1 VTTPENSAITME
13 TKKLA
18 ITYRGQPLHIGY
30 FIRPGRRETILYLHG
45 LGCSKDDFLGATT
58 ADELEAY
65 TLATFDF
72 PGCGNSSYHENM
84 ALGID
89 DLVEITNIFVSRL
102 TLGDLVVAGHS
113 MGGLVAL
120 LYIEKYGKPVK
131 GFISVEG
138 NVASEDCFISR
149 EVTQYTRAEFRG
161 AGFRNLIQKLS
172 RLKNR
177 GYQKYVARL
186 GNYSS
191 SQAIFDY
198 SPSLVDYSDNGNLIQ
213 RFTQLEI
220 PKVFI
225 YGSENKGFSY
235 IPQLRERGCEVVEVS
250 KSDHFPFYDNPGDYY
265 RAISNFLEKR

>member
-1 VTTPENSAITME
+1 ME

-18 ITYRGQPLHIGY
+18 ITYRGHPLHIGF
-30 FIRPGRRETILYLHG
+30 FIRPGPEGTILYLHG
-45 LGCSKDDFLGATT
+45 LGCSKDDFLGATST
-58 ADELEAY
+58 VDLQAY
-65 TLATFDF
+65 ALVALDF

-89 DLVEITNIFVSRL
+89 DLVEITNTFVSRL
-102 TLGDLVVAGHS
+102 PLGDLVVLGHS

-138 NVASEDCFISR
+138 NLASEDCFISR
-149 EVTQYTRAEFRG
+149 EVTRHSLAEFKG
-161 AGFRNLIQKLS
+161 AGFRNLRQKLS

-177 GYQKYVARL
+177 GYQEYVDTLER
-186 GNYSS
+186 YSS
-191 SQAIFDY
+191 PQAIFDY

-220 PKVFI
+220 PKIFI
-225 YGSENKGFSY
+225 YGSENKSLSY
-235 IPQLRERGCEVVEVS
+235 IPQLREKGCEVVEVS
-250 KSDHFPFYDNPGDYY
+250 NSDHFPFHDNPRDYY
-265 RAISNFLEKR
+265 RAIFNFMEKI

>member
-1 VTTPENSAITME
+1 MKTSEKSTITME
-13 TKKLA
+13 TKELE
-18 ITYRGQPLHIGY
+18 ITYRGQPLHIEF

-45 LGCSKDDFLGATT
+45 LGCSKEDFLGATST
-58 ADELEAY
+58 VDLQAY
-65 TLATFDF
+65 ALVALDF

-102 TLGDLVVAGHS
+102 PLGDLVLVGHS

-120 LYIEKYGKPVK
+120 LYIEKYGRPVK

-149 EVTQYTRAEFRG
+149 EVTKYTLAEFKG
-161 AGFRNLIQKLS
+161 AGFRNLRQKLS
-172 RLKNR
+172 QVKNR
-177 GYQKYVARL
+177 GYQKYADTLER
-186 GNYSS
+186 YSS
-191 SQAIFDY
+191 PQAIFDY

-220 PKVFI
+220 PTVFI
-225 YGSENKGFSY
+225 YGSENKGLSY
-235 IPQLRERGCEVVEVS
+235 IPHLREKGCEVVGVP
-250 KSDHFPFYDNPGDYY
+250 KSDHFPFHDNPRDYY
-265 RAISNFLEKR
+265 GAISNFMEKR

>member
-1 VTTPENSAITME
+1 ME
-13 TKKLA
+13 TKYLE

-65 TLATFDF
+65 ALAAFDF
-72 PGCGNSSYHENM
+72 PGFGHSSYHENM

-89 DLVEITNIFVSRL
+89 DLVEITDIFVSRL
-102 TLGDLVVAGHS
+102 TLGDLVFVGHS

-120 LYIEKYGKPVK
+120 LYIEKYGEHVK

-161 AGFRNLIQKLS
+161 AGFRNLRQKLS

-177 GYQKYVARL
+177 GYQKYVNTLER
-186 GNYSS
+186 YSS
-191 SQAIFDY
+191 PQAIFDY
-198 SPSLVDYSDNGNLIQ
+198 SPSLVAYSDNGNLIQ

-225 YGSENKGFSY
+225 YGSENKGLSY
-235 IPQLRERGCEVVEVS
+235 IPHLRERGCEVVEVS
-250 KSDHFPFYDNPGDYY
+250 KSDHFPFYDNPRDYY
-265 RAISNFLEKR
+265 RAISNFMEKR

>member
-1 VTTPENSAITME
+1 M
-13 TKKLA
+13 
-18 ITYRGQPLHIGY
+18 
-30 FIRPGRRETILYLHG
+30 
-45 LGCSKDDFLGATT
+45 
-58 ADELEAY
+58 
-65 TLATFDF
+65 ATFDF

-177 GYQKYVARL
+177 GYQKYVDTLER
-186 GNYSS
+186 YSS
-191 SQAIFDY
+191 AQAIFDY

-225 YGSENKGFSY
+225 YGSENKGLSY
-235 IPQLRERGCEVVEVS
+235 IPHLRERGCEVVEVS
-250 KSDHFPFYDNPGDYY
+250 KSDHFPFYDNPRDYY
-265 RAISNFLEKR
+265 RAISNFMEKR

>member
-1 VTTPENSAITME
+1 ME
-13 TKKLA
+13 SKRLA
-18 ITYRGQPLHIGY
+18 IRYRGQPLHIGY

-58 ADELEAY
+58 ADEMEAY
-65 TLATFDF
+65 TLAAFDF
-72 PGCGNSSYHENM
+72 PGCGNSSYTENL

-102 TLGDLVVAGHS
+102 PLGDFVVVGHS

-120 LYIEKYGKPVK
+120 LYIDKYGGPVK

-149 EVTQYTRAEFRG
+149 EVTKYRLAEFKET
-161 AGFRNLIQKLS
+161 GFDNLRQKLS

-177 GYQKYVARL
+177 GYRKYLDTLER
-186 GNYSS
+186 YSS
-191 SQAIFDY
+191 PKAIFDY
-198 SPSLVDYSDNGNLIQ
+198 SPSLIGYSDNGDLIQ

-220 PKVFI
+220 PMVFI
-225 YGSENKGFSY
+225 YGSENKGLPY
-235 IPQLRERGCEVVEVS
+235 IPHLRERGCEVVEIPNS
-250 KSDHFPFYDNPGDYY
+250 NHFPFHDNPGDYY
-265 RAISNFLEKR
+265 RAISDFLEKR